1 MTDTPILSQ
10 PFRSLAEAAGF
21 SIPEDRIPG
30 VNALV
35 AELQAQAAS
44 LRAGLSPVDEPANI
58 YPAAGALT

>member
-1 MTDTPILSQ
+1 MTDAPTLIQ
-10 PFRSLAEAAGF
+10 PFRSLAGAAGL
-21 SIPEDRIPG
+21 SIPTDRVPG

-58 YPAAGALT
+58 YSAAGALK